1 MKLNRSLKIF
11 LFLIPFFQLVKG
23 QNPALVDSLEKV
35 IKTSQID
42 TVKVEALNKL
52 AWQYRASDSAKA
64 FLYLN
69 QAEKLALECGDTLGY
84 ILSLNERGVVYK
96 NRIELDRANYFYDL
110 AFVKA
115 KEAKSVQMM
124 ASVLNNKASV
134 MRMQRDLS

>member
-52 AWQYRASDSAKA
+52 VA
-64 FLYLN
+64 
-69 QAEKLALECGDTLGY
+69 
-84 ILSLNERGVVYK
+84 
-96 NRIELDRANYFYDL
+96 
-110 AFVKA
+110 
-115 KEAKSVQMM
+115 
-124 ASVLNNKASV
+124 
-134 MRMQRDLS
+134 